1 MEEHVF
7 LALGTNLGDR
17 NRNLERCIEAIER
30 EAGHV
35 VATSKFYE
43 TKPEGFV
50 SSHFFLNAAVEI
62 STTLEPMALLDA
74 TRNIERTLG
83 RTTKSKDGHYADR
96 IIDID
101 ILFYGDRIVNTA
113 TLTIPHRAI
122 AQREFVLRPLM
133 DIAPDFLHPTL
144 HLSVR
149 ELMDNL
155 QKNSAK

>member
-1 MEEHVF
+1 
-7 LALGTNLGDR
+7 
-17 NRNLERCIEAIER
+17 
-30 EAGHV
+30 
-35 VATSKFYE
+35 
-43 TKPEGFV
+43 
-50 SSHFFLNAAVEI
+50 
-62 STTLEPMALLDA
+62 MALRDA